1 MSEINGTS
9 MRDRI
14 LQEATRLLVRSGYDG
29 IAMREIADACGIS
42 KAGLYYHFTDKET
55 LFLAILDQSL
65 DTLGGIIREAAQQ
78 AGGAHEQLAFF
89 VRAIFTH
96 LSSDQRTLIRLAG
109 QEMGKLTPTVRE
121 QFAQRYY
128 NEFVGGLAGMI
139 EVTGVG
145 GQARPGM
152 MVGYGFIGF
161 LASVLLGMMYPF
173 FSQGSEPRT
182 EPGGGVVEFILAV
195 FIRGMQ
201 PDR

>member
-42 KAGLYYHFTDKET
+42 KAGLYYHFTDKEA

-78 AGGAHEQLAFF
+78 AGGAREQLAFF

-139 EVTGVG
+139 EQGIRAGTF
-145 GQARPGM
+145 RP
-152 MVGYGFIGF
+152 
-161 LASVLLGMMYPF
+161 AHPQTAAWVLLGMMYPF

>member
-139 EVTGVG
+139 EQGIRAGTF
-145 GQARPGM
+145 RP
-152 MVGYGFIGF
+152 
-161 LASVLLGMMYPF
+161 AHPQTAAWVLLGMMYPF

>member
-42 KAGLYYHFTDKET
+42 KAGLYYHFTDKEA

-65 DTLGGIIREAAQQ
+65 DTLGGIIHEAAQQ
-78 AGGAHEQLAFF
+78 AGGAREQLAFF

-139 EVTGVG
+139 EQGIRAGTF
-145 GQARPGM
+145 RP
-152 MVGYGFIGF
+152 
-161 LASVLLGMMYPF
+161 AHPQTAAWVLLGMMYPF